1 LIAPGTS
8 AATDASAPEL
18 PEPEVALADAEL
30 LELDE
35 PAPAADDELLL
46 LPQPT
51 IAPTLNRAIA
61 KEISLLRV
69 FIIPPQERSR
79 QDRR

>member
-1 LIAPGTS
+1 LIALGTS

-18 PEPEVALADAEL
+18 DVALEDAEL
-30 LELDE
+30 LDDELE
-35 PAPAADDELLL
+35 PPAADELLLL

-51 IAPTLNRAIA
+51 IAPMVNRAIA
-61 KEISLLRV
+61 KEIRLLRV
-69 FIIPPQERSR
+69 FIVPPQERSR